1 MGLSSMEKAHAQLP
15 EYRRRDLRPGN
26 HPERRRRARLPEDA
40 GFARP
45 GSRGVVVQ
53 IGAAAA
59 DMRQEIILVRF
70 EGTDGVLG
78 PPVGC
83 LPEELTQDE
92 AEAAAPA

>member
-1 MGLSSMEKAHAQLP
+1 MPNYLNIGDVVFAQEVIQNDGGVP
-15 EYRRRDLRPGN
+15 DQ
-26 HPERRRRARLPEDA
+26 PEDA
-40 GFARP
+40 VFARP

-70 EGTDGVLG
+70 EDEAGVLG
-78 PPVGC
+78 PPIGC

-92 AEAAAPA
+92 VTAGAAAPA

>member
-1 MGLSSMEKAHAQLP
+1 
-15 EYRRRDLRPGN
+15 
-26 HPERRRRARLPEDA
+26 
-40 GFARP
+40 
-45 GSRGVVVQ
+45 VVVQ

-70 EGTDGVLG
+70 EDADGVLG

-92 AEAAAPA
+92 ALLPA

>member
-1 MGLSSMEKAHAQLP
+1 MPNYLNIGDVIFARETIQNDGGVP
-15 EYRRRDLRPGN
+15 EQ
-26 HPERRRRARLPEDA
+26 PEDA
-40 GFARP
+40 VFARP

-59 DMRQEIILVRF
+59 DMRQEIILARF

-83 LPEELTQDE
+83 LLEELTQDE
-92 AEAAAPA
+92 AEAAALA

>member
-1 MGLSSMEKAHAQLP
+1 MPNYLNIGDVVFAQEVIQNDGGVP
-15 EYRRRDLRPGN
+15 DQ
-26 HPERRRRARLPEDA
+26 PEDA
-40 GFARP
+40 VFAHP

-70 EGTDGVLG
+70 EDEAGVLG
-78 PPVGC
+78 PPIGC

-92 AEAAAPA
+92 VTAGAATPA

>member
-1 MGLSSMEKAHAQLP
+1 MPNYLNIGDVVFALESIHNDGGVP
-15 EYRRRDLRPGN
+15 D
-26 HPERRRRARLPEDA
+26 LPEDA
-40 GFARP
+40 LLASP

-70 EGTDGVLG
+70 EAADGVLG

-92 AEAAAPA
+92 AAARELAVG

>member
-1 MGLSSMEKAHAQLP
+1 MPNYLNIG
-15 EYRRRDLRPGN
+15 DVI
-26 HPERRRRARLPEDA
+26 
-40 GFARP
+40 FARETIQND
-45 GSRGVVVQ
+45 G
-53 IGAAAA
+53 GADLHHHAAA

-92 AEAAAPA
+92 AEAAALA